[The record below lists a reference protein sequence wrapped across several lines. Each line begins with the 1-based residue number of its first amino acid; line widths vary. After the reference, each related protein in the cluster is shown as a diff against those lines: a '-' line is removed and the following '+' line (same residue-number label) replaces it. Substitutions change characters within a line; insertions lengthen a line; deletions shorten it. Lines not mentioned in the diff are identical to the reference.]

1 MVDRIWT
8 KGIAENGEYIQ
19 AMPAK
24 EATPF
29 SQAIDRRVDEGA
41 LGTLYE
47 KLPDNQVRCY
57 ACAHRCL
64 IKDGLRGICKVRY
77 NRGGTLMVPRG
88 YVGALQCDPI
98 EKKPFFHALPGTD
111 ALTFGMLGCDLH
123 CGYCFTGD
131 VRVATNSGMRRLDD
145 LWDKSTPD
153 PFGEAQV
160 RLPPTALTATGDD
173 GRQHSVKSV
182 FRHEYDGELVCVSPR
197 MLAPFNVTPDHEVLA
212 TERPGQAAATYV
224 PAGQLTTGH
233 FLAVPRRYEPL
244 QPKTIDVND
253 LLRPHLG
260 LVRVRRHV
268 AVETARQI
276 LQLTAAGTTSKSIGL
291 ELGLRADSVRHI
303 RSRVVRR
310 GGIQRSVVD
319 FVPAG
324 LVLEEGS
331 IRFGQERRPGIP
343 ARLAMTA
350 DLAELLGLYCA
361 EGCVIR
367 AADRPNSHTLTFAF
381 GLHEKPLAER
391 ARVLLKQLF
400 GVEAY
405 ETVRTTTRAISIG
418 KASLALLFA
427 TLCGS
432 GSAKKK
438 IPSAIFEAEPSI
450 ADSFLNALVAGDGHR
465 YSNGKISV
473 TTVSEKLARDLAW
486 LVLRLGH
493 LPGIYATNRP
503 AELQILGRTVK
514 LQPRQYTVVWYEHQP
529 RRTAYKTDAEFY
541 YVPIREISR
550 TSYSGYVYN
559 LETDGPHTYLAN
571 HAVVHNCQN
580 WVTSQALRDPG
591 ALTEPM
597 DVSPP
602 QLVEIAQRQGASV
615 VATSYNEPLITSE
628 WAVEVFKAARP
639 RGFTTAYISNG
650 NATREVLEYIR
661 PYTDLYKIDL
671 KSFRDKNY
679 RSLGGKLENILN
691 GIQMVHEMGF
701 WLEIVTLIIPGF
713 NDSDEELGDIARFL
727 SGISP
732 SIPWHVTAFHKD
744 YKMQD
749 PDNTTP
755 ETLLRAARIGEEA
768 GLQYIYAGNLPGRVG
783 PYEDT
788 RCPRCR
794 ATLIRRVGYRILDDR
809 LSGRGSCF
817 NCQQQIPGV
826 WRTTINAG
834 RAN

>member
-1 MVDRIWT
+1 
-8 KGIAENGEYIQ
+8 
-19 AMPAK
+19 MPAK

-29 SQAIDRRVDEGA
+29 SLELDWRSEEGA

-47 KLPDNQVRCY
+47 KLAENQVRCF

-98 EKKPFFHALPGTD
+98 EKKPFFHAFPGTD

-123 CGYCFTGD
+123 CSYCFTRD
-131 VRVATNSGMRRLDD
+131 VRVATNLGMRRFAD
-145 LWDKSTPD
+145 LWEQSTVD
-153 PFGEAQV
+153 P
-160 RLPPTALTATGDD
+160 TGDAQRRQPPAGLTTTGGD
-173 GRQHSVKSV
+173 ARQHKARWI
-182 FRHEYDGELVCVSPR
+182 FRHDYEGELVRVSPR
-197 MLAPFNVTPDHEVLA
+197 LLQPFEATPEHPVLA
-212 TERPGQAAATYV
+212 TEAPGVDRPDFI
-224 PAGQLTTGH
+224 PAGRLTTRHFVCVPLAGTLD
-233 FLAVPRRYEPL
+233 FLAVDEV
-244 QPKTIDVND
+244 T
-253 LLRPHLG
+253 
-260 LVRVRRHV
+260 
-268 AVETARQI
+268 
-276 LQLTAAGTTSKSIGL
+276 
-291 ELGLRADSVRHI
+291 
-303 RSRVVRR
+303 
-310 GGIQRSVVD
+310 
-319 FVPAG
+319 
-324 LVLEEGS
+324 
-331 IRFGQERRPGIP
+331 RRPYRGP
-343 ARLAMTA
+343 
-350 DLAELLGLYCA
+350 
-361 EGCVIR
+361 V
-367 AADRPNSHTLTFAF
+367 F
-381 GLHEKPLAER
+381 
-391 ARVLLKQLF
+391 
-400 GVEAY
+400 
-405 ETVRTTTRAISIG
+405 
-418 KASLALLFA
+418 
-427 TLCGS
+427 
-432 GSAKKK
+432 
-438 IPSAIFEAEPSI
+438 
-450 ADSFLNALVAGDGHR
+450 
-465 YSNGKISV
+465 
-473 TTVSEKLARDLAW
+473 
-486 LVLRLGH
+486 
-493 LPGIYATNRP
+493 
-503 AELQILGRTVK
+503 
-514 LQPRQYTVVWYEHQP
+514 
-529 RRTAYKTDAEFY
+529 
-541 YVPIREISR
+541 
-550 TSYSGYVYN
+550 N
-559 LETDGPHTYLAN
+559 LETEGPHTYLAN

-597 DVSPP
+597 DVSPRE
-602 QLVEIAQRQGASV
+602 LVDIAQRQGARV

-639 RGFTTAYISNG
+639 RGFMTAYISNG

-661 PYTDLYKIDL
+661 PWTDLYKIDL

-679 RSLGGKLENILN
+679 RSLGGKLENIVN

-727 SGISP
+727 VSLSP

-783 PYEDT
+783 RYEDT

-794 ATLIRRVGYRILDDR
+794 ATLIRRIGYRILDDR
-809 LSGRGSCF
+809 LTGQGTCF